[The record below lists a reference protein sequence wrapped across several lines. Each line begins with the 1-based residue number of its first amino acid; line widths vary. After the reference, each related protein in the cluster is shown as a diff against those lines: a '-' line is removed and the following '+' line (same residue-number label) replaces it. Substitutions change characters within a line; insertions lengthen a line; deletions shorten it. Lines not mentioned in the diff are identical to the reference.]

1 MLDIRIRGIC
11 HRTLGFWTLCASVRS
26 LPDEALVKERAS
38 EMAKKR
44 AKKKDGGA
52 AAMEVSATITSPPH
66 PSSPDDGNLTFSLSS
81 SLHSEP
87 TSCYSE
93 DFLSSLSLSE
103 SLSRLFSVIS
113 WVYPTCGSTDL
124 MCGTSARE
132 NLSSC
137 LFVATVTFLFNSREE
152 KC

>member
-1 MLDIRIRGIC
+1 
-11 HRTLGFWTLCASVRS
+11 
-26 LPDEALVKERAS
+26 
-38 EMAKKR
+38 MAKKR

-52 AAMEVSATITSPPH
+52 AAMEVSATIASPLR

-81 SLHSEP
+81 SLLSEP

-113 WVYPTCGSTDL
+113 
-124 MCGTSARE
+124 
-132 NLSSC
+132 
-137 LFVATVTFLFNSREE
+137 
-152 KC
+152 